1 MKSFT
6 ILILLLI
13 IAPMCNAQQKVY
25 TSIFKQKQAVVN
37 NAAFRFYGGLSHQHQ
52 DYFNQAFSLQGVEGG
67 IILKDK
73 IFVGVFGSA
82 FVSNHEIAIENN
94 PMFILMNQ
102 AGLAGGFACNS
113 ARLLHAGFLLNIGC
127 FSLAG
132 NDKAMPVFKA
142 GTRAISLSGLV
153 ISPQVFAEINVTGW
167 MKFRTGL
174 AYNFYSYGDHSQ
186 VRKNDLEKV
195 SINFGF
201 LFGKF
206 N

>member
-6 ILILLLI
+6 ILLILFVT
-13 IAPMCNAQQKVY
+13 ASFCNAQEKVY
-25 TSIFKQKQAVVN
+25 ASIFKQQPAVTN
-37 NAAFRFYGGLSHQHQ
+37 SAAFRLYGGLSHQHQ

-73 IFVGVFGSA
+73 LFVGVFGSA

-94 PMFILMNQ
+94 PMYILMNQ

-113 ARLLHAGFLLNIGC
+113 NKILHAGFLLNIGC

-142 GTRAISLSGLV
+142 GAHKISLSGLV
-153 ISPQVFAEINVTGW
+153 LSPQAFAEVNVTGW
-167 MKFRTGL
+167 MRFRTGL

-186 VRKNDLEKV
+186 VRENDLEKASV
-195 SINFGF
+195 NFGF